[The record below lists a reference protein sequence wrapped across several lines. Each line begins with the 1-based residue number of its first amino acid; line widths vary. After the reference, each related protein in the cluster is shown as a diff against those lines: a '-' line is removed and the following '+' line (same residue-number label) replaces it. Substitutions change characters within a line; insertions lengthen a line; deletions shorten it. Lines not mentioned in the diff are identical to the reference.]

1 MLVSLSSTSPPR
13 AYCSISNPLLK
24 LPALRPVSTQEEKH
38 WIGLGAFPSCIIHTA
53 RPKKLKV
60 CQLFIIRV
68 ADHRFKLEQKP
79 YAQVQFCSNP
89 MLIFLCGNRPLIFTI
104 EACLLLVSLWCRCT
118 FLQCYILVGNFL
130 SVTFL
135 E

>member
-53 RPKKLKV
+53 RPKKLKIL
-60 CQLFIIRV
+60 QLFIIGSCIGSNLNS
-68 ADHRFKLEQKP
+68 KLIPK
-79 YAQVQFCSNP
+79 AHARVQFYSGSVRSHAYFP
-89 MLIFLCGNRPLIFTI
+89 EWKPTLTI
-104 EACLLLVSLWCRCT
+104 TVLLLYTDGRFNSS
-118 FLQCYILVGNFL
+118 F
-130 SVTFL
+130 
-135 E
+135 